1 MYQHLL
7 FPIDGSPATQHAL
20 ASVTALAASLK
31 AQVTV
36 LHAYQFPVLPTS
48 IVNPLEATYSAEMGH
63 LLQEAGNAL
72 LEQAATALQ
81 AQGVTVR
88 TLLEAGEPR
97 DLILEVAE
105 REGCDLIIMGSRG
118 LGTVRGFLLG
128 SVSHYVVNHSH
139 LPVMTIPH
147 HAVEGS

>member
-7 FPIDGSPATQHAL
+7 FPIDGSPAAQQAL
-20 ASVTALAASLK
+20 TSVTALASSLK
-31 AQVTV
+31 AQVTL
-36 LHAYQFPVLPTS
+36 LHAYQFPVLPTA
-48 IVNPLEATYSAEMGH
+48 IVNPLEATYSVEMGH

-72 LEQAATALQ
+72 LEQAAAVLRER
-81 AQGVTVR
+81 GVQVR

-105 REGCDLIIMGSRG
+105 REGCDLIVMGSRG

-128 SVSHYVVNHSH
+128 SVSHYVVNHAH
-139 LPVMTIPH
+139 LPVMTLPH
-147 HAVEGS
+147 HAAEGS

>member
-7 FPIDGSPATQHAL
+7 FPIDGSPAAQHAL
-20 ASVTALAASLK
+20 AAVSTLAASLK
-31 AQVTV
+31 AEVTL

-48 IVNPLEATYSAEMGH
+48 IVNPLEATYSVEMGH

-72 LEQAATALQ
+72 LEQAAAALRE
-81 AQGVTVR
+81 QGVQVR
-88 TLLEAGEPR
+88 TVLEAGEPR
-97 DLILEVAE
+97 DLILEVAG
-105 REGCDLIIMGSRG
+105 REGCDLIVMGSRG

-128 SVSHYVVNHSH
+128 SVSHYVVNHAH

-147 HAVEGS
+147 HAAEGS